1 MLFQVFLEEPV
12 LHQFRKGHVLT
23 TPETGG
29 VETQTFYGL
38 TVGQTYY
45 ILVYD
50 WGSDIPATTTFD
62 ICVYE
67 TCPGGVP
74 NDLCVNA
81 TGLTLGVVESTNNI
95 CASPNIDDPV
105 AADIC
110 ATTIENTVWY
120 EFTPVDTDQYSATI
134 SNFNCL
140 YSVGLTDGSY
150 NGILWRPI
158 HSGRL

>member
-1 MLFQVFLEEPV
+1 MYRQ
-12 LHQFRKGHVLT
+12 HGN
-23 TPETGG
+23 GG

-74 NDLCVNA
+74 NDLCTGA
-81 TGLTLGVVESTNNI
+81 IGLTLGLTESTDNI
-95 CASPNIDDPV
+95 CASPNSDDP
-105 AADIC
+105 AAGDIC

-120 EFTPVDTDQYSATI
+120 EFTPTATDQYTATI
-134 SNFNCL
+134 SNFSCL
-140 YSVGLTDGSY
+140 YSFGYRWRLFQDLVVGH
-150 NGILWRPI
+150 ILR
-158 HSGRL
+158 